1 MKKPNYFNTSNN
13 IEVKYL
19 TQQEYADGWMQ
30 KIPKYSKKKVIS
42 HFNLT
47 LAYLPPHLWNK
58 LKKTHK
64 NNEEVYKTIVD
75 GITLY
80 NITETNQDNIMFLLY
95 YEINKINP
103 NINILKTLVDELDNS
118 LYSSW
123 LVIKSKY
130 YINNLQFPL
139 SEPVSEL
146 IISQNYF
153 TL

>member
-19 TQQEYADGWMQ
+19 TQLEYADGWMQ
-30 KIPKYSKKKVIS
+30 KIPKYSKKKVIN
-42 HFNLT
+42 HFNVT

-58 LKKTHK
+58 LRRIQK
-64 NNEEVYKTIVD
+64 NNEEVYKVIVD

-80 NITETNQDNIMFLLY
+80 NITETNQDHIMFLLY

-103 NINILKTLVDELDNS
+103 NINILKDLVNELDTS

-130 YINNLQFPL
+130 YINNLHFPL